1 MIEVEVHSY
10 LRDFLREYGDRNF
23 PHHLTMARL
32 IARSLRLGRPVL
44 MQTGSSVSKYSPS
57 YLMPILLGDWSVVI
71 VAPQTTQEYLLDLEI
86 PRLQNWLGT
95 NKKVRM
101 GDYTHSSAMQSESFR
116 ASPSGTL
123 SDRWQ
128 TGDQILLTSP
138 ENWLGDR
145 LGEQVKFPPNLPT
158 IIERAD
164 NLVETTRQLLTT
176 SLTTED
182 WKELLQTIPQAQELI
197 RDTRVKLTKSIFT
210 RPENPYRNYVLL
222 DSERA
227 IINNLYTELN
237 AKHLLSNKFKQF
249 WQQLTDKTIVSWI
262 SRDREQGLFTIN
274 LAPVEVK
281 TKLRSIWQ
289 QQPVIIIGS
298 FLDIET
304 KATTYRQ
311 QMGLDPEMLSLKFTP
326 NRQNNHLQI
335 YLPDR
340 FPLPNTP
347 EFQSALIEQ
356 SLLLVSLSNNGSN
369 YRDYT
374 TRNFQE
380 GLIVVIVE
388 DSPLQG
394 QVGSALAAE
403 FGSRVKVE
411 ETNIT
416 DTSILICGWSFWK
429 LHQEI
434 LPIPRLLIIATLPI
448 PSLENPLVASRV
460 NYYKNQRQD
469 WFRMYLLPTALQILE
484 QTVVP
489 LREAHSIVA
498 LLDNRV
504 NFRSYGKAILSALEP
519 CARINYIDPT
529 WFGYPDS

>member
-1 MIEVEVHSY
+1 VIEVEVHSY

-32 IARSLRLGRPVL
+32 IARSLRLGRPIL
-44 MQTGSSVSKYSPS
+44 MQTGSSVNKYCPS
-57 YLMPILLGDWSVVI
+57 YLMPILLGDWSVII
-71 VAPQTTQEYLLDLEI
+71 VAPGTTQQYLLDLEM

-101 GDYTHSSAMQSESFR
+101 GD
-116 ASPSGTL
+116 
-123 SDRWQ
+123 RWQ
-128 TGDQILLTSP
+128 AQDQLLLTSP
-138 ENWLGDR
+138 ENWFGDR
-145 LGEQVKFPPNLPT
+145 LGTQVKFPANLPT
-158 IIERAD
+158 IIECAD

-182 WKELLQTIPQAQELI
+182 WEELLQTVPEAQELI
-197 RDTRVKLTKSIFT
+197 RNTRVKLTKSIFT

-222 DSERA
+222 DSELA
-227 IINNLYTELN
+227 IINNLCETLNSSHKLNYT
-237 AKHLLSNKFKQF
+237 FKQF
-249 WQQLTDKTIVSWI
+249 WQQLADKSTISWI
-262 SRDREQGLFTIN
+262 SRDREQGLFTIH
-274 LAPVEVK
+274 LAPAQVR
-281 TKLRSIWQ
+281 TKLQPIWQ
-289 QQPVIIIGS
+289 QQPVVILGS

-304 KATTYRQ
+304 KATIYRQ
-311 QMGLDPEMLSLKFTP
+311 QLGLDPEMLSLKFTP

-335 YLPDR
+335 YLPER

-347 EFQSALIEQ
+347 EFQSALIKQ
-356 SLLLVSLSNNGSN
+356 SLLLVSLSSSGN
-369 YRDYT
+369 YAARSLT
-374 TRNFQE
+374 NR
-380 GLIVVIVE
+380 LIVVMVE

-411 ETNIT
+411 ETAIT

-429 LHQEI
+429 LHQEA

-448 PSLENPLVASRV
+448 PSLENPLVANRV
-460 NYYKNQRQD
+460 NYYKNKRQD
-469 WFRMYLLPTALQILE
+469 WFRMYLLPTALQTLE

-489 LREAHSIVA
+489 LRESQSIIA

-504 NFRSYGKAILSALEP
+504 NFRSYGKVILSALEP

>member
-44 MQTGSSVSKYSPS
+44 MQTGSSVSKYCPS
-57 YLMPILLGDWSVVI
+57 YLMPILLGDWSVII
-71 VAPQTTQEYLLDLEI
+71 VAPLTTQQYLLDLEI

-101 GDYTHSSAMQSESFR
+101 GDY
-116 ASPSGTL
+116 PSGTL
-123 SDRWQ
+123 RDRWE
-128 TGDQILLTSP
+128 TEDQILLTSP

-145 LGEQVKFPPNLPT
+145 LGKQVKFPPNLPT

-164 NLVETTRQLLTT
+164 NLVETTRQILTT

-182 WKELLQTIPQAQELI
+182 WEELLQTIPQAQELI

-222 DSERA
+222 DSELA
-227 IINNLYTELN
+227 IIDNLYTELN
-237 AKHLLSNKFKQF
+237 ANHLLNNKFKQF
-249 WQQLTDKTIVSWI
+249 WQQLTDKATVSWI

-281 TKLRSIWQ
+281 TKLQSIWQ
-289 QQPVIIIGS
+289 QQPVTIIGS

-311 QMGLDPEMLSLKFTP
+311 QLGLDPEMLSLKFTP

-374 TRNFQE
+374 THNFQE

-469 WFRMYLLPTALQILE
+469 WFRMYLLPTALQTLE

>member
-1 MIEVEVHSY
+1 VIEVEVHSY

-32 IARSLRLGRPVL
+32 IARSLRLSRPIL
-44 MQTGSSVSKYSPS
+44 MQTGSSVSKYCLS
-57 YLMPILLGDWSVVI
+57 YLMPILLGDWSVII
-71 VAPQTTQEYLLDLEI
+71 VAPPTTQQYLLEQEI

-95 NKKVRM
+95 NKKIRI
-101 GDYTHSSAMQSESFR
+101 G
-116 ASPSGTL
+116 
-123 SDRWQ
+123 DRWQ
-128 TGDQILLTSP
+128 EQDQLLLTSP

-145 LGEQVKFPPNLPT
+145 LGKQVKFPANLPT

-164 NLVETTRQLLTT
+164 NLLEATRQLLTI
-176 SLTTED
+176 SLTIKD
-182 WKELLQTIPQAQELI
+182 WAELLQTVPEAQELI

-210 RPENPYRNYVLL
+210 RPENPYRNYILL
-222 DSERA
+222 DSELA
-227 IINNLYTELN
+227 IINNLCAELN
-237 AKHLLSNKFKQF
+237 ANHKLNYTFKQF
-249 WQQLTDKTIVSWI
+249 WQQLADKSTISWI
-262 SRDREQGLFTIN
+262 ARDREQGLFTIN
-274 LAPVEVK
+274 LAPVEIK
-281 TKLRSIWQ
+281 SKLQPIWQ
-289 QQPVIIIGS
+289 QQPTIVIGS

-311 QMGLDPEMLSLKFTP
+311 QLGLDPEMLSLKFTP
-326 NRQNNHLQI
+326 NHQNNHLRI

-347 EFQSALIEQ
+347 EFRSALIKQ
-356 SLLLVSLSNNGSN
+356 SLLLVSLITNSREQDNN
-369 YRDYT
+369 DYVIQNLT
-374 TRNFQE
+374 DR
-380 GLIVVIVE
+380 LIVVIVE
-388 DSPLQG
+388 DFPLQG

-411 ETNIT
+411 ETAIT

-448 PSLENPLVASRV
+448 PSLENPLVANRV

-469 WFRMYLLPTALQILE
+469 WFRTYLLPTALQTLE

-489 LREAHSIVA
+489 LRESQSIIA

-504 NFRSYGKAILSALEP
+504 NSRSYGKTILSALEP